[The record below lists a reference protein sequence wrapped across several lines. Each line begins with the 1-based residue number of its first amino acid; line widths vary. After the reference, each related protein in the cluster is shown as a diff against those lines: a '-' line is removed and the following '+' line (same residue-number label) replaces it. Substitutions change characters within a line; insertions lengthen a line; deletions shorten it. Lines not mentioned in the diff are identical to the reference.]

1 LRSPLNA
8 IEHYRRLHLVCEL
21 LMAEVLQFP
30 PSFVFGAA
38 TAAYQIEGAWDEEGK
53 GPSIWD
59 VFTHTP
65 GRISDRS
72 TGDVASDHVHR
83 MAEDVRLIRELG
95 MGAYR
100 FSVSWPRVVPDGRG
114 ASNAAGIAFYDRLVD
129 ALLQASVTP
138 YITLFHWD
146 LPAALQKQLSGF
158 TNRECAH
165 HFADFAQRVALA
177 LGDRVSHFIT
187 LNEPQIFTMMGHAA
201 GVHAPGLR
209 RPWLYLKVL
218 HNLMLAHGL
227 AAQAVKSARPE
238 AKVGI
243 TLNLMPVHPREDI
256 PADRLAA
263 ELGDALFNKVC
274 LDPLFRGRYPDRLL
288 HLLGRFSPD
297 VRAGDM
303 ETIGTQLDF
312 LGINN
317 YSRIRAYHAWW
328 VPFLKMWFS
337 GMDIAEEEYELDGV
351 PYTAIGWEVYPE
363 AIYQVLTRDPADY
376 GHLPMY
382 VTENGAAFE
391 DRVEEGAVHDRK
403 RVAFLQAYLGKV
415 QQAIQAGANVRGY
428 FVWSLLDT
436 FEWSVGKSKRFGLI
450 HVDYRTQQRII
461 KDSGLWYRDLI
472 KAQAH

>member
-1 LRSPLNA
+1 
-8 IEHYRRLHLVCEL
+8 
-21 LMAEVLQFP
+21 MTEVLRFP

-59 VFTHTP
+59 VFAHTP
-65 GRISDRS
+65 GRISDRT

-95 MGAYR
+95 MDAYR
-100 FSVSWPRVVPDGRG
+100 FSVSWSRVVPDGRG
-114 ASNAAGIAFYDRLVD
+114 ASNPAGIAFYDRLVD
-129 ALLQASVTP
+129 ALLQAGVTP

-146 LPAALQKQLSGF
+146 PPAALQEQLGGF

-165 HFADFAQRVALA
+165 HVADFAQCVAVA
-177 LGDRVSHFIT
+177 LGDRVNHFIT
-187 LNEPQIFTMMGHAA
+187 LNEPQMFTMLGHAT

-243 TLNLMPVHPREDI
+243 SLNVIPVHPRANT

-263 ELGDALFNKVC
+263 ELGDALFNTVC
-274 LDPLFRGRYPDRLL
+274 LDPLFRGRYPHRLL
-288 HLLGRFSPD
+288 HLFGRFSPD

-303 ETIGTQLDF
+303 ATIGTPLDF
-312 LGINN
+312 LGLNN
-317 YSRIRAYHAWW
+317 YSRMHAYHAWW
-328 VPFLKMWFS
+328 MPFLKMWVS
-337 GMDIAEEEYELDGV
+337 GLDIAEEEYERDGV
-351 PYTAIGWEVYPE
+351 QYTAVGWEVYPE

-376 GHLPMY
+376 GHLPLY
-382 VTENGAAFE
+382 VTENGAAFA
-391 DRVEEGAVHDRK
+391 DRVEAGAVHDRK
-403 RVAFLQAYLGKV
+403 RVAFLQAYLGQV
-415 QQAIQAGANVRGY
+415 HQAIQAGADVRGY
-428 FVWSLLDT
+428 FVWSLLDN
-436 FEWSVGKSKRFGLI
+436 FEWSAGTSKRFGLI
-450 HVDYRTQQRII
+450 HVDYRTQQRVI

-472 KAQAH
+472 KAQASLGVHPSP